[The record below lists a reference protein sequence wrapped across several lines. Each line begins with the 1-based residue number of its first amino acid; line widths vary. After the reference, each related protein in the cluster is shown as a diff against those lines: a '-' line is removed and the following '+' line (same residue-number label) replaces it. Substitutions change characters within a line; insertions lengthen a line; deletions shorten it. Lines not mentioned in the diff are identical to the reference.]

1 MALFQLLITALV
13 GFGGIGAA
21 QAAERPA
28 RFWNLTG
35 ETVIHLYVAPAGTE
49 RWSADQCRNDK
60 DGTVDFDERLPIS
73 PLAPGRYDVKL
84 SERSGRTCLVRD
96 VEIKPGAV
104 FSIGKEELTHCGQ

>member
-1 MALFQLLITALV
+1 MLRFQLLATAMLGLGWV
-13 GFGGIGAA
+13 GGAL
-21 QAAERPA
+21 AAERPA

-35 ETVIHLYVAPAGTE
+35 ETVTHLYLAPTGTE

-60 DGTVDFDERLPIS
+60 DGTVDFDERLPLS

-104 FSIGKEELTHCGQ
+104 FSIGKDELTHCGQ